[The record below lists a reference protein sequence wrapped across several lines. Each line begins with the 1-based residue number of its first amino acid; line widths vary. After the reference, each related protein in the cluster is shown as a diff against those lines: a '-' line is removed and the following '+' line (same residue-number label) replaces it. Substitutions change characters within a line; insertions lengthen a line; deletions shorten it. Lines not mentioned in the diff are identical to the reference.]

1 MPDPAHPWV
10 VRSRPD
16 THLRTSAGRS
26 RHPIAGPQRFPTM
39 DAVQPLVSAALVA
52 TIALFTLANLDLALT
67 EIRGDLRA
75 ARAAARARR

>member
-1 MPDPAHPWV
+1 
-10 VRSRPD
+10 
-16 THLRTSAGRS
+16 
-26 RHPIAGPQRFPTM
+26 M